1 MESELLKL
9 SMSQGLGYTLFVFL
23 FIYVLKTTG
32 DREKKYQTTIDRNQS
47 IIQDLAKQLNVVEV
61 VKKDVEDIKESL
73 K

>member
-32 DREKKYQTTIDRNQS
+32 DRERKYQSTIDRNQS
-47 IIQDLAKQLNVVEV
+47 IIQDLAKQLHLVED